1 MITTK
6 KVKFARAASALV
18 CALAIF
24 VYTGAPTLH
33 AQGADTKLIPGGV
46 PFGVKLYAEGVSV
59 VGVKDVKSGESSTSP
74 ARDAGIREKDIILAL
89 DGKKVSA
96 AAEVSDIVS
105 QSNGNSIKITV
116 KRGESQFDAT
126 LTPVLSDEDGK
137 YRAGLLIRDGTA
149 GIGTVTYVSPEDGSF
164 AGLGHGICESGTT
177 ELAPLKR
184 GAVVNVA
191 ISGITKGQAGAPG
204 ELQGYFSSGK
214 IGTLFG
220 NTECGVYGIF
230 AEYPKGIS
238 DETVSVG
245 NTEEIR
251 EGDAELWC
259 TTDSSGVGKYAVKI
273 SDIDHSGRNI
283 KNFVV
288 TVTDPVL
295 LEKTGG
301 IVQGMSG
308 SPILQNGK
316 LVGAVTHVLVND
328 PTRGYGIFIENMLK
342 SANRATE

>member
-1 MITTK
+1 M
-6 KVKFARAASALV
+6 RAVSAIV
-18 CALAIF
+18 FALAIF

-33 AQGADTKLIPGGV
+33 ALTPDTRLIPGGV
-46 PFGVKLYAEGVSV
+46 PFGVKLYSEGVSV
-59 VGVKDVKSGESSTSP
+59 VGVKDVKSGKGSICP
-74 ARDAGIREKDIILAL
+74 AREAGIREKDIILAL

-96 AAEVSDIVS
+96 AADVSDIVN
-105 QSNGNSIKITV
+105 QSSGNAIKITI
-116 KRGESQFDAT
+116 KRGDSELDTT
-126 LTPVLSDEDGK
+126 LTPVLSNEDGK
-137 YRAGLLIRDGTA
+137 YRAGLLIRDGAA
-149 GIGTVTYVSPEDGSF
+149 GIGTVTYVNPEDGRF
-164 AGLGHGICESGTT
+164 AGLGHGICEAGTT
-177 ELAPLKR
+177 ELAPLSR

-238 DETVSVG
+238 DETVTVG
-245 NTEEIR
+245 GTEEIS

-259 TTDSSGVGKYAVKI
+259 TTDSSGVCKYTVKI
-273 SDIDHSGRNI
+273 SDIDRSGRSI

-342 SANRATE
+342 AS

>member
-1 MITTK
+1 MR
-6 KVKFARAASALV
+6 VVSAIV

-33 AQGADTKLIPGGV
+33 ALGTDTKLIPGGV

-59 VGVKDVKSGESSTSP
+59 VGVKDVKSSNGNICP

-96 AAEVSDIVS
+96 ASEVSDIVN
-105 QSNGNSIKITV
+105 QSSGNSIKVTL
-116 KRGESQFDAT
+116 KRGDNEFDAT
-126 LTPVLSDEDGK
+126 LSPVKSDDDGK

-149 GIGTVTYVSPEDGSF
+149 GIGTVTYVNPDDGSF

-214 IGTLFG
+214 IGTLFC
-220 NTECGVYGIF
+220 NTQCGVYGIF

-238 DETVSVG
+238 DETVLAG
-245 NTEEIR
+245 NAEEIC

-259 TTDSSGVGKYAVKI
+259 TTDNSGVCKYAVKI
-273 SDIDHSGRNI
+273 SDIDHSGRSI

-328 PTRGYGIFIENMLK
+328 PTRGYGIFIENMLAAQHRQN
-342 SANRATE
+342 SE

>member
-6 KVKFARAASALV
+6 KVKFVRAALALV
-18 CALAIF
+18 CVLAIF
-24 VYTGAPTLH
+24 AYTGAPTLQ
-33 AQGADTKLIPGGV
+33 AVGTDIRLIPGGV

-59 VGVKDVKSGESSTSP
+59 VGVKDVKCDGNNVSP
-74 ARDAGIREKDIILAL
+74 ARNAGIREKDIILAL
-89 DGKKVSA
+89 DERAVSSV
-96 AAEVSDIVS
+96 AEVSELLAK
-105 QSNGNSIKITV
+105 SNGNAIKVTLR
-116 KRGESQFDAT
+116 RGNDEFDVT
-126 LTPVLSDEDGK
+126 LTPIISDDDGQ
-137 YRAGLLIRDGTA
+137 YRAGIMIRDGAA
-149 GIGTVTYVSPEDGSF
+149 GIGTVTYVNPKDGSF
-164 AGLGHGICESGTT
+164 AGLGHGICESGTS

-191 ISGITKGQAGAPG
+191 ISGIIKGQVGVPG

-238 DETVSVG
+238 GETVPVG
-245 NTEEIR
+245 NMKEIK
-251 EGDAELWC
+251 EGAAELWC
-259 TTDSSGVGKYAVKI
+259 TTDNNGICKYAVKI
-273 SDIDHSGRNI
+273 SDIDHSGRSV

-288 TVTDPVL
+288 TVTDPIL

-328 PTRGYGIFIENMLK
+328 PSRGYGIFIENMLAAK
-342 SANRATE
+342 K